1 MRTRSEDKVRG
12 ARECGQG
19 PRLVSHRQRRAS
31 GTRLVVRR
39 LMPDMLLELVLR
51 ARVRALVFIAGV
63 GAGAGARV
71 RIRRLGSR
79 SKKPLVPLEPA
90 QAELA
95 PGFLPGARHTGFLC
109 LSSRYHG
116 VHVLLFHLLWQAGS
130 QRRSSTTQ
138 HSVAQPGDR
147 HGRTMD
153 NGWGYAG
160 EHGWRAAD
168 KQPTC
173 GSKFEK
179 PACSASDRLL
189 AQDDELRPGEWTE
202 NLTQRSGAPPSTPS
216 SLTRPGADDSSASF
230 S

>member
-1 MRTRSEDKVRG
+1 
-12 ARECGQG
+12 
-19 PRLVSHRQRRAS
+19 
-31 GTRLVVRR
+31 
-39 LMPDMLLELVLR
+39 
-51 ARVRALVFIAGV
+51 
-63 GAGAGARV
+63 
-71 RIRRLGSR
+71 
-79 SKKPLVPLEPA
+79 
-90 QAELA
+90 
-95 PGFLPGARHTGFLC
+95 
-109 LSSRYHG
+109 
-116 VHVLLFHLLWQAGS
+116 
-130 QRRSSTTQ
+130 
-138 HSVAQPGDR
+138 
-147 HGRTMD
+147 MD

-202 NLTQRSGAPPSTPS
+202 NLTQRSGAYPSTPS